1 MNATNNTSAVD
12 GAPSTRGAIRVL
24 APTEEALLREHL
36 LRLDPDSR
44 HDRFNGFI
52 DPEFITRYVA
62 RSFAEGTIIVA
73 YIEDGAVRGA
83 AELHQPD
90 LKPKSL
96 PEIAFSVEA
105 DWRRKGLGSLL
116 FSSLIEKAQQLR
128 YKRLRITTGAQND
141 AMRALAHKFGAHLVF
156 RHGESSG
163 TIELHSG
170 KTAASVPARN
180 IVSAWGGV
188 GRTWLDVCGKLYGPA
203 ALSRHSVGQ
212 PRPR

>member
-1 MNATNNTSAVD
+1 MNATINTSVLD
-12 GAPSTRGAIRVL
+12 RAPAARGIVRIL
-24 APTEEALLREHL
+24 ASNEEALLREHL

-52 DPEFITRYVA
+52 NSEFITRYVA

-83 AELHQPD
+83 AELHQAD

-105 DWRRKGLGSLL
+105 NWRRKGLGTLL
-116 FSSLIEKAQQLR
+116 FSKLIEKACQLG

-156 RHGESSG
+156 RHGESTG
-163 TIELHSG
+163 TIELQPAERP
-170 KTAASVPARN
+170 AAAPDGNVVA
-180 IVSAWGGV
+180 AWGGL
-188 GRTWLDVCGKLYGPA
+188 GRAWFDAVSKIYAPA
-203 ALSRHSVGQ
+203 KAGRGSSSQ

>member
-1 MNATNNTSAVD
+1 MNAKTNTSRMD
-12 GAPSTRGAIRVL
+12 RAPTTRGAVRIL
-24 APTEEALLREHL
+24 AATEEALLREHL

-52 DPEFITRYVA
+52 DPEFIGRYVS

-105 DWRRKGLGSLL
+105 NWRRKGLGSLL

-141 AMRALAHKFGAHLVF
+141 AMRALANKFGAHLVF
-156 RHGESSG
+156 RHGESTG
-163 TIELHSG
+163 TIELRPAG
-170 KTAASVPARN
+170 ETAEPSRDVVA
-180 IVSAWGGV
+180 AWGGI
-188 GRTWLDVCGKLYGPA
+188 GRTWLEVCSQLYGPA